1 MINKLTK
8 QDWQTLNDLEFD
20 QDIFEKEYDS
30 DLYMFV
36 LCAGQIKQEDY
47 EDGIKLGEV
56 TLKEHDEFF
65 KPINAL
71 LNKLKPCP
79 LGYMP
84 GDEFPM
90 KQQDWLVDLLQSETE
105 TDHGRPINDY

>member
-1 MINKLTK
+1 MNKEAKLINKLTK
-8 QDWQTLNDLEFD
+8 QDWQTLHDLEFD

-36 LCAGQIKQEDY
+36 LCMGQNKQEDY
-47 EDGIKLGEV
+47 EEGIKYGEV

-71 LNKLKPCP
+71 LKKLKPCP
-79 LGYMP
+79 LGFMP
-84 GDEFPM
+84 GGDEFPM
-90 KQQDWLVDLLQSETE
+90 KQHWSEA
-105 TDHGRPINDY
+105 N

>member
-47 EDGIKLGEV
+47 EDGIKLGDV

-65 KPINAL
+65 KPVNAL
-71 LNKLKPCP
+71 LKKVDPNLH
-79 LGYMP
+79 GYIQT
-84 GDEFPM
+84 DYFPM
-90 KQQDWLVDLLQSETE
+90 KQHWSEA
-105 TDHGRPINDY
+105 N